1 MYTKKENKRTELSE
15 LGEFGLIKKLT
26 KDFEIVNSSTLKSV
40 GDDAAVI
47 SSGGDEI
54 LISTDLLVEG
64 IHFDLSYTP
73 LVHLG
78 YKAAAVNFS
87 DIAAMNG
94 TPEQITVSLAL
105 SNRFPLEAIEELY
118 EGIKRACKKYKVD
131 LIGGDTSS
139 SLSGLFLNITVIG
152 RAKKE
157 DITYRKGAEINDLI
171 FVSGDLGAAYMGLLL
186 LKREKEVFRANPDI
200 QPELAGHEYIVERQL
215 KPEARTNIVDILKK
229 LNVKPTAMIDISDGL
244 ASEIIH
250 ICDASEKGCAIY
262 EEKIPIDTETIS
274 MAEEFRID
282 PTIAALSGGEDYELL
297 FTISQKDYDKLKDV
311 VEITPIGHITDA
323 AAGMN
328 LISRSGTS
336 VPLTAQGWDAF
347 MNKKEEENNNDE
359 NEK

>member
-1 MYTKKENKRTELSE
+1 MYRNKNIKRTELSE
-15 LGEFGLIKKLT
+15 LGEFGLIKRIT
-26 KDFEIVNSSTLKSV
+26 ENFEITKPSTIKSV

-47 SSGGDEI
+47 AAEGDEI

-64 IHFDLSYTP
+64 IHFDLAFTP

-78 YKAAAVNFS
+78 YKAAVVNFS

-94 TPEQITVSLAL
+94 TPEQITVSIAI
-105 SNRFPLEAIEELY
+105 SNRFSLEAIEELY
-118 EGIKRACKKYKVD
+118 EGIRKACKKYSVD
-131 LIGGDTSS
+131 LVGGDTSS
-139 SLSGLFLNITVIG
+139 SPSGLFICVTVIG

-157 DITYRKGAEINDLI
+157 NITYRKGAEVNDLI

-186 LKREKEVFRANPDI
+186 LQREKQVFQVNPNV
-200 QPELAGHEYIVERQL
+200 QPELAGREYIIERQL
-215 KPEARTNIVDILKK
+215 KPEARISIVDILKSHD
-229 LNVKPTAMIDISDGL
+229 VKPTAMIDISDGL
-244 ASEIIH
+244 ASEIMH
-250 ICDASEKGCAIY
+250 ICNSSEKGCAIY
-262 EEKIPIDTETIS
+262 EDKIPVDTETIS
-274 MAEEFRID
+274 MCEEFNID

-297 FTISQKDYDKLKDV
+297 FTISQKDYEKLKDV

-328 LISRSGTS
+328 LVSRGGTC